1 MFWFKNNTPPS
12 DAAAVTLSSSAS
24 LDEDIA
30 RATRVV
36 RLVAMGDFEARIT
49 NINETSALAPLMHH
63 VNALID
69 RTDAYV
75 RESTACLEH
84 VERNQYWR
92 QIIETGMVGSF
103 KYAGSKIN
111 GALGSMETRIRD
123 FESTA
128 NKFEESVYGVVGLVS
143 SASTELSSSS
153 QSMAETAVETTA
165 KISETNNSADDA
177 LANVETVASAGEELS
192 ASISE
197 ISRQVVNALEMT
209 DQAATAADDVGG
221 VAGELSQATSRIG
234 EAATI
239 INDIANKT
247 NLLALNATIEAARA
261 GEAGKGFAVVA
272 SEVKALAA
280 QTADA
285 TREIDGYIKAI
296 DEAVQKTVNG
306 IGDITVKVSS
316 VSEANSSISAAVEEQ
331 SAATD
336 EISRSINDAASS
348 TRQVTRIMAE
358 AKTATDATGEAVNDV
373 STASLDLS
381 QQAESLKSSVEVF
394 FSEMKAIL

>member
-1 MFWFKNNTPPS
+1 MFWSKNNAAPS
-12 DAAAVTLSSSAS
+12 ESTAITLSNSAS
-24 LDEDIA
+24 LDDDIA
-30 RATRVV
+30 RATLVV
-36 RLVAMGDFEARIT
+36 RQVAQGDFESRIT
-49 NINETSALAPLMHH
+49 NIDEASALAPLMHH
-63 VNALID
+63 INALID

-75 RESTACLEH
+75 RESAACLEH

-103 KYAGSKIN
+103 RYAGSKIN
-111 GALGSMETRIRD
+111 GALNSMETRIRD
-123 FESTA
+123 FENTA
-128 NKFEESVYGVVGLVS
+128 NKFEDTVYGVVGLVS
-143 SASTELSSSS
+143 SASTELNSSS
-153 QSMAETAVETTA
+153 QSMAGIAGETTS
-165 KISETNNSADDA
+165 KISETNQSADDA
-177 LANVETVASAGEELS
+177 LANVETVASASEELS

-197 ISRQVVNALEMT
+197 INRQVVNALEMT
-209 DQAATAADDVGG
+209 GQAATAAEDVGS

-239 INDIANKT
+239 ISDIANKT

-285 TREIDGYIKAI
+285 TQEIDGYIKAI
-296 DEAVQKTVNG
+296 DEAVQKTVTG
-306 IGDITVKVSS
+306 IGDISGKVAI

-331 SAATD
+331 SAATG
-336 EISRSINDAASS
+336 EISRSINEAATS
-348 TRQVTRIMAE
+348 TRQVTRSMAE

-381 QQAESLKSSVEVF
+381 QQAETLKTSVEGF
-394 FSEMKAIL
+394 FSDMKAIL